1 MAAQKKTIQA
11 FTQEFQVHTVSS
23 KKQFVI
29 TAMIKPPNNR
39 LVAHQVQKAQAL
51 SPQTITL
58 FSPRQL
64 HRQAAVV
71 LWKAPLQ

>member
-11 FTQEFQVHTVSS
+11 STQEFQVHTVSS

-29 TAMIKPPNNR
+29 TAMIKLPNNR

-58 FSPRQL
+58 SPRQL
-64 HRQAAVV
+64 YRQAVV
-71 LWKAPLQ
+71 PSKVPLQ

>member
-11 FTQEFQVHTVSS
+11 FTQEFQVHTVLS

-51 SPQTITL
+51 SP
-58 FSPRQL
+58 
-64 HRQAAVV
+64 
-71 LWKAPLQ
+71 

>member
-11 FTQEFQVHTVSS
+11 STQEFQVHTVSS

-58 FSPRQL
+58 ISPRKL
-64 HRQAAVV
+64 HRQAAVP
-71 LWKAPLQ
+71 WKAPLQ